1 MLLKD
6 QLTTLVNRKEEGER
20 IKRPAN
26 YNMASADAIA
36 FDEAEYE

>member
-26 YNMASADAIA
+26 YNMASADALA
-36 FDEAEYE
+36 FNEAEYE